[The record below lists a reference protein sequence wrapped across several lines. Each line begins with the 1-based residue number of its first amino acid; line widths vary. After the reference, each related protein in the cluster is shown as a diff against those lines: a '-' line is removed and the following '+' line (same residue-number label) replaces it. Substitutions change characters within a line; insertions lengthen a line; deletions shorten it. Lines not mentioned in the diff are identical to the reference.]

1 MKAIRRQHGVQRER
15 RKLVRRGPVDWLDR
29 MKRIEGGQVQRAALL
44 GVFFGLVLCLVV
56 FLSLVLLG
64 LLTQLR

>member
-1 MKAIRRQHGVQRER
+1 MRQAQ
-15 RKLVRRGPVDWLDR
+15 
-29 MKRIEGGQVQRAALL
+29 GGELQRAALL

-56 FLSLVLLG
+56 FLSLLLLG

>member
-1 MKAIRRQHGVQRER
+1 M
-15 RKLVRRGPVDWLDR
+15 RRGPVDWLDR

>member
-1 MKAIRRQHGVQRER
+1 M
-15 RKLVRRGPVDWLDR
+15 RRGPAGWLDR
-29 MKRIEGGQVQRAALL
+29 MRRTEGGEVRRAALL

-56 FLSLVLLG
+56 FLSLLLLG

>member
-1 MKAIRRQHGVQRER
+1 M
-15 RKLVRRGPVDWLDR
+15 VRRGLAGWIHR
-29 MKRIEGGQVQRAALL
+29 MRRGEGSEVQRAALF